1 MGYVGFLFLAGSVCL
16 VLIVIFLIFWKFQS
30 DKNRLSRLI
39 EERNRSLE
47 MEIATLTALFDTIP
61 DVIFCKDIQHKH
73 TRVNKQ
79 FEKLFDLQRDDIL
92 SKTELDFLSVSP
104 EVIEGWHRI
113 DRKVMDEQSMC
124 VSEDIVPRA
133 NGESFIYEAVK
144 VPIVIEGKSVGLLGI
159 ARDITMRK
167 EMERETQQ
175 ASNAKSAFI
184 ANMSH
189 EIRTPMNSIVGFSE
203 LAIEEE
209 MSPKARSYLVKI
221 IESSNWLLQIINDIL
236 DVSKIES
243 GKLELEHSPFKLA
256 DIFESCKVIIQEKAA
271 EKDIKLHFY
280 AEPSMKN
287 RFLVGDAFRLRQIF
301 INLLTNAVKF
311 TTMGIVR
318 VKSSI
323 VQTTENTQTIHCEVE
338 DTGIGMTADQIKR
351 ATEPFM
357 QADVSITRKYGGTG
371 LGLPIVTKLV
381 EMMGGELK
389 IESEIGVGSKF
400 SFTLTFDTQA
410 ASEQLSPSGF
420 KDKGK
425 PTFSGEILVCEDNVM
440 NQMVI
445 TEHLTRVGIDVTIAE
460 NGQIGVEKV
469 RERIENQQKPF
480 DLIFMDIHMPVMD
493 GIDATNKIL
502 GLGSETPIVALTANV
517 REKKKKSYLQ
527 YGMNDCMGKPFT
539 SQELWKCL
547 TRYIKPISWQKGVI
561 SADGINFSNEKEEE
575 RELVKKLKEAFV
587 RDNAEKH
594 KEILYNIENG
604 QNATAHR
611 LVHTLKSSAALI
623 EKWELQAISAELES
637 LLREN
642 KTFIPKSKLDTL
654 DNELSGVLK
663 ELRPFVAR
671 GERRTKIIDDPEKIR
686 ELFAE
691 LEPLIKNRNPD
702 SLDLLEQLKAIPGA
716 EELASQIESYDF
728 KPALQT
734 LAGLKEVWRID

>member
-1 MGYVGFLFLAGSVCL
+1 MSYLGFLLLVGSVCL
-16 VLIVIFLIFWKFQS
+16 ILIVIFLIFWKFHN
-30 DKNRLSRLI
+30 DKSRLSKLI
-39 EERNRSLE
+39 EERTRSLE
-47 MEIATLTALFDTIP
+47 MEIATLNALLDTIP
-61 DVIFCKDIQHKH
+61 DVIFCKDLQHRH
-73 TRVNKQ
+73 TRVNKP
-79 FEKLFDLQRDDIL
+79 FEKLFNLERDDIFN
-92 SKTELDFLSVSP
+92 KTELDFLSVSP
-104 EVIEGWHRI
+104 DIIQSWHSI
-113 DRKVMDEQSMC
+113 DRKVMDEQSMY
-124 VSEDIVPRA
+124 VSEDVVPKA
-133 NGESFIYEAVK
+133 NGENFIYEAVK
-144 VPIVIEGKSVGLLGI
+144 VPIVIEGESVGLLGI

-175 ASNAKSAFI
+175 ASSAKSAFI

-243 GKLELEHSPFKLA
+243 GRLELENSPFKLV
-256 DIFESCKVIIQEKAA
+256 DIFESCKLLIQAKAEEKG
-271 EKDIKLHFY
+271 IKLHFY
-280 AEPSMKN
+280 AEPSPEN

-311 TTMGIVR
+311 TTMGVVR
-318 VKSSI
+318 IKSSI
-323 VQTTENTQTIHCEVE
+323 KENTKTTQTIYCEIE

-400 SFTLTFDTQA
+400 SFTLTFNTQT
-410 ASEQLSPSGF
+410 ASVEQASTGF

-425 PTFSGEILVCEDNVM
+425 PMFNGEILVCEDNVM

-445 TEHLTRVGIDVTIAE
+445 SEHLMRVGINAIIAE

-469 RERIENQQKPF
+469 RDRIENQQKPF

-517 REKKKKSYLQ
+517 MVEDRKSYLQ

-547 TRYIKPISWQKGVI
+547 TRFIKPISWQQGTI
-561 SADGINFSNEKEEE
+561 SADGINLIDE
-575 RELVKKLKEAFV
+575 RAEDLEMVKKLKETFV
-587 RDNAEKH
+587 RDNVGKY
-594 KEILYNIENG
+594 KEIIWNIENG
-604 QNATAHR
+604 QGETAHR

-623 EKWELQAISAELES
+623 EKWELQAISAELEA
-637 LLREN
+637 LLRD
-642 KTFIPKSKLDTL
+642 KKSFIPKTKLDL
-654 DNELSGVLK
+654 LENELSAVLK
-663 ELRPFVAR
+663 ELKPFAIKNEGR
-671 GERRTKIIDDPEKIR
+671 KKITDDPETIR
-686 ELFAE
+686 TLLTQ
-691 LEPLIKNRNPD
+691 LEPLIKTRNPE
-702 SLDLLEQLKAIPGA
+702 SLDFLEQVNAIPGA
-716 EELASQIESYDF
+716 EELASQMESYDF
-728 KPALQT
+728 KPALKT
-734 LAGLKEVWRID
+734 LAGLKEVWRIE